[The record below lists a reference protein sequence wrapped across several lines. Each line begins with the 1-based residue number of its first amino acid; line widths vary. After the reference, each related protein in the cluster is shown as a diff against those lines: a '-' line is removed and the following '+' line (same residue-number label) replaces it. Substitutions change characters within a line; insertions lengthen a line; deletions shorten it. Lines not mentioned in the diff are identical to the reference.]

1 MFCNIYLWQCQLCY
15 SNNNNNNQKI
25 YNAVI
30 VKRQAIA
37 WIGGAGSRQV
47 AGRSILIVNE
57 LGYEVRLEVVLE
69 TV

>member
-1 MFCNIYLWQCQLCY
+1 MAYD
-15 SNNNNNNQKI
+15 NNNDNKKI
-25 YNAVI
+25 YDAHI
-30 VKRQAIA
+30 VMNHES

-47 AGRSILIVNE
+47 AGRRMLIVNE